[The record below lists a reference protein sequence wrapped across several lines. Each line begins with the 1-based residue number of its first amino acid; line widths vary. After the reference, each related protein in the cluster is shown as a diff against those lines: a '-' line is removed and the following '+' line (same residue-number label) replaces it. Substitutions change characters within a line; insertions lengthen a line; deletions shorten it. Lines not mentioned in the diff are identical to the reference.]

1 MLEASFLSY
10 YRRPDAP
17 RGRTR
22 KTHAEVGERSE
33 EMSFIDQPAAQPSR
47 IPYINDNYL
56 ANEQELVRALA
67 EQADPGESAR
77 QKIMNTAAQLV
88 RAVRKNTKNDGG
100 IEAFLKTYDL
110 SSDEGVLLMCIAEA
124 LLRIP
129 DADTADRLIADKITS
144 ANWKDHVGTS
154 DSLFVN
160 ASTWGLMLT
169 GKILT
174 LDEIAGANPTKM
186 LGKLVSRAGEPVVR
200 TAMRQAMKIMG
211 HQFVMGRNIGEA
223 LKRAMKSTDL
233 PYRYS
238 FDMLGESALT
248 AADAQRYLD
257 NYHAGIKSIGDA
269 HVESADVFSAPGISV
284 KLSALHPR
292 YEFSH
297 ETRVMKELVP
307 NVLEL
312 AQHARE
318 IGIGLTI
325 DSEEAHRFEMWLN
338 IFEEVYR
345 DPSLDGWDGL
355 GVALQTY
362 QRRGNDGLRFL
373 IDLASEI
380 GRRIPVR
387 LVKGAYWDSEVKWA
401 QEQGLDSYP
410 VYTRKSHSDVSYL
423 AAARTALAAED
434 KIYAQFATHNA
445 HTLASVLHYA
455 GSRRDYEFQ
464 RLHGMGEELYAEVVD
479 PEKHDRP
486 CRVYAPVGNHEDLLP
501 YLVRRLLENGSN
513 TSFVNKI
520 ADESIDVQD
529 IIADPLATARSH
541 DYAAHDRIPTP
552 ADIFQ
557 PERSNS
563 VGINIANRSVSK
575 QLLAELEEAA
585 AKPITAKPIVGGKEL
600 DGPEEPSV
608 NPANVAEIVGVCHQA
623 SSDAVIKAIDISV
636 AAQPAWCRLG
646 AYERDKILNRAADLY
661 EKHRDEL
668 LGLIVREGG
677 RSIPDAISEL
687 REAVDFMRYY
697 GAQAKKHFGEPIVLP
712 GPTGER
718 NTMSMRGKG
727 VFIAISPWNFPLAI
741 FTGQVTAALAAGNA
755 VLAKPA
761 APTPLIAYRAIQ
773 LLHEAGVPA
782 DVLHYVPCGG
792 RMIGEAGVADPRIAG
807 VVFTGSTGVAQT
819 INQTLAHRDGPIGT
833 LIAETGGQN
842 AMFVD
847 SSALPE
853 QVVHDSIY
861 SAFNSAGQRC
871 SALRLLCVQEEIEPR
886 TLDLLKGYMEELTI
900 GDPRHLSTDV
910 GPCIDDP
917 SRQGLAKH
925 VERMAK
931 EQKIVHRCTLPE
943 GSDIGTYFAPT
954 LVEIDDI
961 SALTEEQ
968 FGPILHVVKF
978 KSRHLD
984 DMVKAVNGTG
994 FGLTMGLHSRID
1006 SRVAGLAADCGAGNL
1021 YVNRNMIGAV
1031 VGVQPFGGRGL
1042 SGTGPKAGG
1051 PHYVQRFGTEFTLS
1065 NNISAVGGNAS
1076 LLTLGSD

>member
-1 MLEASFLSY
+1 
-10 YRRPDAP
+10 
-17 RGRTR
+17 
-22 KTHAEVGERSE
+22 
-33 EMSFIDQPAAQPSR
+33 MSFIDQPAARDSS
-47 IPYINDNYL
+47 ISYINDNYL
-56 ANEQELVRALA
+56 ADEQTIVRGLA
-67 EQADPGESAR
+67 AEADPGKPAR
-77 QKIMNTAAQLV
+77 QKILNTAAQLV

-129 DADTADRLIADKITS
+129 DADTADRLIADKIT
-144 ANWKDHVGTS
+144 AAQWGDHVGSS

-174 LDEIAGANPTKM
+174 MDEIGTGNPTRM

-223 LKRAMKSTDL
+223 LKRALKSTDL

-257 NYHAGIKSIGDA
+257 NYHDGIKSIADGPKIDA
-269 HVESADVFSAPGISV
+269 PDIFAAPGISV

-292 YEFSH
+292 YEYSH
-297 ETRVMKELVP
+297 EERVMDELVP
-307 NVLEL
+307 EIIEL
-312 AQHARE
+312 AKHAKE
-318 IGIGLTI
+318 VGIGLTI
-325 DSEEAHRFEMWLN
+325 DSEEAHRLEMWLG
-338 IFEEVYR
+338 IFERVYR
-345 DPSLDGWDGL
+345 DSSLKGWDGL

-362 QRRGNDGLRFL
+362 QRRGRDSMRFL
-373 IDLASEI
+373 IDLAGDV

-401 QEQGLDSYP
+401 QEQGLASYP
-410 VYTRKSHSDVSYL
+410 VFTRKSHSDISYL
-423 AAARTALAAED
+423 AAAQAALGAGD

-520 ADESIDVQD
+520 ADESIDVMD
-529 IIADPLATARSH
+529 IVADPLTAAEHH
-541 DYAAHDRIPTP
+541 DYAAHDRIPAP
-552 ADIFQ
+552 LDIFQ
-557 PERSNS
+557 PERDNS
-563 VGINIANRSVSK
+563 HGVNLPDRSVSTK
-575 QLLAELEEAA
+575 LLADLEAA
-585 AKPITAKPIVGGKEL
+585 SQKPITAKPIIGGKEVNGRE
-600 DGPEEPSV
+600 DPSV
-608 NPANVAEIVGVCHQA
+608 NPANTSEVVGVCHQA
-623 SSDAVIKAIDISV
+623 SEEHVDKAIDLSV
-636 AAQPAWCRLG
+636 AAQPSWDRLG
-646 AYERDKILNRAADLY
+646 AHERAEILNRAADLY
-661 EKHRDEL
+661 EKHKDEL
-668 LGLIVREGG
+668 IGLCVREGG
-677 RSIPDAISEL
+677 RTIPDSVSEL

-697 GAQAKKHFGEPIVLP
+697 GAQAKKHYGEPIVLP

-718 NTMSMRGKG
+718 NTISMRGKG

-761 APTPLIAYRAIQ
+761 ALTPLVAYRAIQ
-773 LLHEAGVPA
+773 LLHEAGVPT
-782 DVLHYVPCGG
+782 DVLHFVPGSG
-792 RMIGEAGVADPRIAG
+792 RLIGSHAVADPRVAG

-842 AMFVD
+842 SMFVD

-853 QVVHDSIY
+853 QVVHDSIF

-910 GPCIDDP
+910 GPSIDDP
-917 SRQGLAKH
+917 SRQTLAAH

-943 GSDIGTYFAPT
+943 GSDAGTYFAPT

-978 KSRHLD
+978 KGKHLD
-984 DMVKAVNGTG
+984 KMVAAVNGTG

-1006 SRVAGLAADCGAGNL
+1006 SRVAGVAADCGAGNL

-1051 PHYVQRFGTEFTLS
+1051 PNYVQRFGTEFTLS

>member
-1 MLEASFLSY
+1 
-10 YRRPDAP
+10 
-17 RGRTR
+17 
-22 KTHAEVGERSE
+22 
-33 EMSFIDQPAAQPSR
+33 MSFIDQPAAQPSS
-47 IPYINDNYL
+47 ISYINDNYL
-56 ANEQELVRALA
+56 AD
-67 EQADPGESAR
+67 EQAIVRELAARADTGESAR
-77 QKIMNTAAQLV
+77 RKILDTAAQLV
-88 RAVRKNTKNDGG
+88 RAVRENTRNDGG
-100 IEAFLKTYDL
+100 IEAFLQQYDL

-129 DADTADRLIADKITS
+129 DADTADRLIADKIT
-144 ANWKDHVGTS
+144 AARWQDHVGTS

-174 LDEIAGANPTKM
+174 LDDMTKGNPTRL

-248 AADAQRYLD
+248 AGDAQRYLD
-257 NYHAGIKSIGDA
+257 NYHEGIKSIAKGPQIDA
-269 HVESADVFSAPGISV
+269 PDVFAAPGISV

-292 YEFSH
+292 YEYSH
-297 ETRVMKELVP
+297 EERVMAELVP
-307 NVLEL
+307 AVLEL
-312 AQHARE
+312 AKHAKE
-318 IGIGLTI
+318 VGIGLTI
-325 DSEEAHRFEMWLN
+325 DSEEAHRLEMWLN
-338 IFEEVYR
+338 IFERIYR
-345 DPSLDGWDGL
+345 DPALDGWDGF

-362 QRRGNDGLRFL
+362 QRRGNDAMRFL
-373 IDLASEI
+373 IELADDV

-387 LVKGAYWDSEVKWA
+387 LVKGAYWDSEVKWG
-401 QEQGLDSYP
+401 QEQGLESYP
-410 VYTRKSHSDVSYL
+410 VFTRKSHSDISYL
-423 AAARTALAAED
+423 AAARAALDAGE

-445 HTLASVLHYA
+445 HTLASILHFA

-479 PEKHDRP
+479 PAKHDRP

-520 ADESIDVQD
+520 ADESIDVMD
-529 IIADPLATARSH
+529 IIADPLELAAKH

-552 ADIFQ
+552 GHIFR
-557 PERSNS
+557 PERDNS
-563 VGINIANRSVSK
+563 RGVNLPDRSVSR
-575 QLLAELEEAA
+575 QLLADLDAA
-585 AKPITAKPIVGGKEL
+585 SKKPITAKPIIGGKEM
-600 DGPEEPSV
+600 DGKESPSV
-608 NPANVAEIVGVCHQA
+608 NPANTSEVIGVCHQA
-623 SSDAVIKAIDISV
+623 SEEHVDKAIELSV
-636 AAQPAWCRLG
+636 AAQPAWDRLG
-646 AYERDKILNRAADLY
+646 GNERANILNRAADLF
-661 EKHRDEL
+661 EKHSDEL
-668 LGLIVREGG
+668 LRLCVMEGG
-677 RSIPDAISEL
+677 RSVPDSISEL

-697 GAQAKKHFGEPIVLP
+697 GAQARKHYGEPIVMP

-718 NTMSMRGKG
+718 NTYSMRGRG

-761 APTPLIAYRAIQ
+761 APTPLVAYRAVQ
-773 LLHEAGVPA
+773 LLHEAGVPQ
-782 DVLHYVPCGG
+782 DLLHFIPGSG
-792 RMIGEAGVADPRIAG
+792 RLIGERAVADPRVAG
-807 VVFTGSTGVAQT
+807 VVFTGSTEVAQT
-819 INQTLAHRDGPIGT
+819 INQTLAHRDGPIGV

-853 QVVHDSIY
+853 QVVHDAIY

-886 TLDLLKGYMEELTI
+886 TLDLLKGYMDELVI

-910 GPCIDDP
+910 GPVIDDP
-917 SRQGLAKH
+917 SRVTLEAH

-931 EQKIVHRCTLPE
+931 EQTLVHRCALPAE
-943 GSDIGTYFAPT
+943 TSIGTYFAPT

-961 SALTEEQ
+961 SALKREE
-968 FGPILHVVKF
+968 FGPVLHVLKF

-984 DMVKAVNGTG
+984 KMVAAVNSTG
-994 FGLTMGLHSRID
+994 FGLTMGIHSRID
-1006 SRVAGLAADCGAGNL
+1006 SRIAGLAADCGAGNL

-1051 PHYVQRFGTEFTLS
+1051 PNYVQRFGTEFTLS